1 MDKEMQQ
8 HVADVSTN
16 FKRGSAYASGNQAI
30 ADAEFYRKLLG
41 IKVEIKF
48 CHIVLTCDAN
58 GNLS

>member
-1 MDKEMQQ
+1 MQQ